1 MFSEVL
7 NTLLI
12 ILVVFI
18 TVTELSLSLQN
29 VRCLSLSNERKSASR
44 FYGVPYKTLLQKLA
58 TIFYLSFKYIMY
70 SPAQILKSI
79 KPSG

>member
-7 NTLLI
+7 DTLLI

-18 TVTELSLSLQN
+18 TVTELSLSFQN
-29 VRCLSLSNERKSASR
+29 VRCLSLSNERKFASR

-58 TIFYLSFKYIMY
+58 TMFYFIF
-70 SPAQILKSI
+70 
-79 KPSG
+79 